1 MIQKFETSL
10 SKIRK
15 HSAVDNRR
23 TGTYNDSHITRKE
36 LQAMRNTFFRRKN
49 DAAAATCAAGFA
61 CSDAN
66 TNNSALLLTID
77 TVAAVSILAILS
89 ILGIT
94 PPTGRTKPAFAG

>member
-1 MIQKFETSL
+1 M

-23 TGTYNDSHITRKE
+23 TGMYNDSHITRKE

-61 CSDAN
+61 CSAAN
-66 TNNSALLLTID
+66 TDNSILLLTID
-77 TVAAVSILAILS
+77 TVLAVSIFAILS
-89 ILGIT
+89 ILGIV
-94 PPTGRTKPAFAG
+94 PPA